1 MLGGYRRYRE
11 GISQQQRWSQTWNG
25 PPAPGSLNSPEGK
38 PMLSVEGELGQCV
51 QRVCTAW
58 PVWEIPGGPD
68 RGSAVLGDAGLQR
81 RDGQI

>member
-1 MLGGYRRYRE
+1 
-11 GISQQQRWSQTWNG
+11 
-25 PPAPGSLNSPEGK
+25 
-38 PMLSVEGELGQCV
+38 MLSVEGELGQCV

-81 RDGQI
+81 QDGQI